1 MQSVV
6 SFIFSY
12 ADKPDYDMLIEV
24 LNSVITQMNIDQTDP
39 WDWDDNFANVV
50 EEEEKK
56 GYSPNTTYH

>member
-1 MQSVV
+1 
-6 SFIFSY
+6 
-12 ADKPDYDMLIEV
+12 MLIEV